1 MTMAVAGAHME
12 GNDASGPNQPPA
24 GNPDRCLAFVCDV
37 SARWPELILAIPADG
52 LARSPSSGRV
62 G

>member
-1 MTMAVAGAHME
+1 MTQA
-12 GNDASGPNQPPA
+12 DQPPA
-24 GNPDRCLAFVCDV
+24 GIPDRCLAFVCDV
-37 SARWPELILAIPADG
+37 SARAPELILAIPADG